1 MIPKKIL
8 GIDPGSEN
16 SAYMLCL
23 GNEPLS
29 LEITTNTELLKK
41 LIHREQFFSDTEIL
55 LIEKVEGYGMPV
67 GKTVF
72 ETVFWSG
79 RFVQAWNGG
88 FKQIPRR
95 DIKLHFCG
103 SPRGKDSNIR
113 QCLIDR
119 FGSPGTKKNPNPI
132 TYHIKKDLWQ
142 AFALIIFYLET
153 LKLEEIQC

>member
-1 MIPKKIL
+1 MKTKKIL
-8 GIDPGSEN
+8 AIDPGSEQ
-16 SAYMLCL
+16 SAFMLCL

-29 LEITTNTELLKK
+29 LGIVPNIELLYK
-41 LIHREQFFSDTEIL
+41 LEHREEFFPDTEIL

-142 AFALIIFYLET
+142 TFALIIFYLET
-153 LKLEEIQC
+153 LKLEKT